1 MYVATNSLMQTPA
14 AVLYAQ
20 CIVVLHMDPLHT
32 YACRT
37 NSKEGQELDDTASFS
52 PREGSALLC
61 VTGNAS
67 HLQQQL
73 ASYSFHVAI
82 ARKTSFRVI
91 KLKSRI

>member
-1 MYVATNSLMQTPA
+1 MHSVQFYIYGPS
-14 AVLYAQ
+14 
-20 CIVVLHMDPLHT
+20 T
-32 YACRT
+32 YAGQT
-37 NSKEGQELDDTASFS
+37 DKEGQELEATASIS

-82 ARKTSFRVI
+82 AS
-91 KLKSRI
+91 